1 MPIKLNNLA
10 ASKEPVAKVYDPS
23 YFHKK
28 ILTGC
33 GKSKGFLSVELNP
46 KEIHEK
52 DVSMAPLIIKKYN
65 HGKTKE
71 GADEYEIPMASLPN
85 FIQMKPKVDFDKF
98 MGKTDSVKLGE
109 DADYELCFK
118 LEIENIH
125 FLKATKLNEKLVSF
139 KGTVV
144 YVEKATNTT
153 KSVWTQLSTN
163 PIKDFTETSILTDLA
178 AGFKLSVDMVAL
190 GEYLL
195 NFSTYEN
202 VKKQSEIWQTKI
214 TDYIEFLEVY
224 KTDIVNFVQYLESYA
239 VSLEQYASLHK
250 YIKTYIAKEL
260 SEEDVK
266 TIIRSNTNLLI
277 YEKLSALNDKKASY
291 PVLPSPDM
299 SLIDPMFS
307 VQQKNAITAPGP
319 LSLIQAGAG
328 SGKTTVIAQRLDY
341 MKALGVDLK
350 DVIVTSFTNA
360 AADNMV
366 ARYPEVKAM
375 TIAKMIHT
383 IYTSNFNHELTTIGT
398 LYNTLKIYKPKN
410 RLAQELRG
418 ALMLFEKDPGT
429 AYSYANILVEDN
441 LTEIIE
447 LLNDIRQTTLELEI
461 LITYNNIK
469 NMKMPDEYKCKHLI
483 IDEVQDNSLFEFIF
497 AMHFATVYETSIYF
511 IGDVSQTLYEFRAAN
526 PKALTAIETSGCFDT
541 YKLTTNY
548 RSNQEILD
556 MANIILNDID
566 ANKYAKIQLQSNSL
580 DRVTKSSMK
589 DKVMMSYRNIKKN
602 DLKEALPAWLFS
614 GDVVNFIM
622 NALSNGEQVAFLAYA
637 NNNMNHMQK
646 LMEEYIRDTQHR
658 NTLLQNVT
666 TLNIGAT
673 KVYTAD
679 IFSKFIANYWKDISL
694 VASATVL
701 NTIKT
706 AMLEK
711 AQILARRHPE
721 PQRYVNDYFTK
732 WYKLSNHEIQK
743 AYNFYC
749 LNKFTKDEFLNVIID
764 SMLKFEI
771 EENAMK
777 QRIISDKEKDKK
789 NAEAIKNANFIFS
802 TVHSAKGLEFDNV
815 IVLFAN
821 SSNMSEESKRMY
833 YVALTRAKKREL
845 IMAYDNELYP
855 YILKEYEALLE
866 ELPDA

>member
-10 ASKEPVAKVYDPS
+10 TSKEPVAKVYDPS

-33 GKSKGFLSVELNP
+33 GKTKGFLSVELNP

-52 DVSMAPLIIKKYN
+52 DISVAPLIIKKYN

-71 GADEYEIPMASLPN
+71 DANEYEIPMAPLPS

-109 DADYELCFK
+109 DADYELYFK
-118 LEIENIH
+118 LEVENIH
-125 FLKATKLNEKLVSF
+125 FLKATKLDEKLVSF
-139 KGTVV
+139 KGTVA

-163 PIKDFTETSILTDLA
+163 PIKDFTETDILINLA

-224 KTDIVNFVQYLESYA
+224 KTNIVNFVQYLESYA

-260 SEEDVK
+260 SEEDIK
-266 TIIRSNTNLLI
+266 TIMRSNTNLLI
-277 YEKLSALNDKKASY
+277 YEKLSTLNDKKASY

-441 LTEIIE
+441 LEKIIA

-497 AMHFATVYETSIYF
+497 VMHFATTYETSIYF

-580 DRVTKSSMK
+580 DRVTKASMA
-589 DKVMMSYRNIKKN
+589 DKVVMSYRNIKKN
-602 DLKEALPAWLFS
+602 DLKDAIPAWLFS
-614 GDVVNFIM
+614 GEIVNFIM

-637 NNNMNHMQK
+637 NNNVNQMQK
-646 LMEEYIRDTQHR
+646 LMEDYIRDTQHR
-658 NTLLQNVT
+658 NTLFQNVT

-679 IFSKFIANYWKDISL
+679 IFSKFIANYWEDISL

-701 NTIKT
+701 KTIKT

-721 PQRYVNDYFTK
+721 PQRYVNDYFTE
-732 WYKLSNHEIQK
+732 WYKLSNKEIQK

-771 EENAMK
+771 EKNAMK
-777 QRIISDKEKDKK
+777 QRIISDREKDKK

-802 TVHSAKGLEFDNV
+802 TIHSAKGLEFDNV

-821 SSNMSEESKRMY
+821 SDKMSEESKRMY

-845 IMAYDNELYP
+845 IMAYDSELYP